1 MRQVHLIMNRIQPK
15 LLRRLRATID
25 DAMNAAGL
33 PLLGVVPE
41 DPHVMLCANQG
52 QPLILR
58 GKRGAALAC
67 WNIALRLEGRQV
79 PIMHIR

>member
-1 MRQVHLIMNRIQPK
+1 MLFLSRIQLK

-41 DPHVMLCANQG
+41 DPHVILCANLG
-52 QPLILR
+52 LPLSSR
-58 GKRGAALAC
+58 GKKGAALAC
-67 WNIALRLEGRQV
+67 WNIAQRLEGQQI
-79 PIMHIR
+79 PIMKIR